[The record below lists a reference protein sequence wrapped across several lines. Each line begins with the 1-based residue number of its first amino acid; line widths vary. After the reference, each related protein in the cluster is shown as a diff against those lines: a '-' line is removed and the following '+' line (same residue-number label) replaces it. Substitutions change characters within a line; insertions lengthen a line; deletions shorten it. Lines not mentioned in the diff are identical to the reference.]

1 MKKKII
7 ISVVTVLVLIISFI
21 IYKTSTKKNEV
32 SVEYIVQKGKLDIN
46 VTVTGEL
53 QSEKSEKIM
62 GPTALRLIGIWRV
75 KITDLIP
82 EGTVVDSG
90 AYVATLDR
98 SEVTTKLKDIETE
111 LQKSQSQYDKTKL
124 DTTLELRNARDEL
137 INLKYAVEE
146 KQIAYEQSKYE
157 PPATL
162 RQAKIDNEKTVRA
175 YEQALENYKVK
186 VKQNA
191 AKMLEAS
198 LNLEASTR
206 KKEDIMKVLD
216 DFIIKSTK
224 PGMVIYMKEWNGAK
238 RKVGSDISP
247 WDPTVATLPDLT
259 SMISKTY
266 VNEIDISKIKVNQ
279 KVKIGIDAFPGKE
292 FSGIVSEVAN
302 VGEQLPN
309 SEAKVFEVLI
319 KLTQTDTIMK
329 PSMTTS
335 NLIYIAS
342 LDSVLF
348 VPLEALHSNDT
359 LSFVYK
365 KTGFSITK
373 QIVIAAESNENE
385 IVITKGV
392 NEGETVLLSVP
403 TNGDDLTFEGIELYK
418 EFKLLKEKKKK
429 EAALKKD
436 TVTKTGKSVKP
447 FPDKK

>member
-7 ISVVTVLVLIISFI
+7 IGVSILTVLLLILI
-21 IYKTSTKKNEV
+21 IYKSKARHTEASI
-32 SVEYIVQKGKLDIN
+32 EYLVQKGKLDIN

-62 GPTALRLIGIWRV
+62 GPTGLRVIGIWRV

-137 INLKYAVEE
+137 INLNYAVEE
-146 KQIAYEQSKYE
+146 KQIAFEQSKYE

-162 RQAKIDNEKTVRA
+162 RQAKIDNEKTKRA

-191 AKMLEAS
+191 AKMLETS
-198 LNLEASTR
+198 LNLESSMR

-216 DFIIKSTK
+216 DFVIKSTK

-247 WDPTVATLPDLT
+247 WDPTVATLPDLS

-266 VNEIDISKIKVNQ
+266 VNEIDISKIKINQ

-292 FSGIVSEVAN
+292 YSGVVTEVAN

-342 LDSVLF
+342 LDSIIHI
-348 VPLEALHSNDT
+348 PLEALHSNDSLT
-359 LSFVYK
+359 FVYK
-365 KTGFSITK
+365 KNGFSSTK
-373 QIVIAAESNENE
+373 QIVDVGESNENE
-385 IVITKGV
+385 IIITKGIS
-392 NEGETVLLSVP
+392 EGETVLLSVP
-403 TNGDDLTFEGIELYK
+403 GNADELLYEGLELYK
-418 EFKLLKEKKKK
+418 EIKKQREFKKK
-429 EAALKKD
+429 EAAIKK
-436 TVTKTGKSVKP
+436 K
-447 FPDKK
+447 